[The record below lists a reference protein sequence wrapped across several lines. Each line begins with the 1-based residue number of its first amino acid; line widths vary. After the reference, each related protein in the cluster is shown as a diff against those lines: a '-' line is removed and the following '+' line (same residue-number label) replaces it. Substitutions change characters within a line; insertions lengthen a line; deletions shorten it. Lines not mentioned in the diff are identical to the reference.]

1 MKFSKMTDP
10 EFQVFDR
17 KALRKAKR
25 RALLREAGWQFT
37 DKGYAGTS
45 LNSVAKALN
54 LTKAGLYHYVDT
66 KEQLLYLCYSDA
78 IDSAEKIMT
87 EAENVNGNALEKL
100 SYYVRRHLAPFGR
113 PGGFHVILSEFFAL
127 SEEHHEELRTRAR
140 EIDHRMVR
148 LLETG
153 IAEGSIQT
161 KNAQMSVYAMQ
172 GALNWIPRW
181 FSPDGE
187 ESIEEIADDFL
198 DLFVTGLKSQESPL

>member
-1 MKFSKMTDP
+1 MTEPD
-10 EFQVFDR
+10 FQVFDR
-17 KALRKAKR
+17 KALHKAKR

-37 DKGYAGTS
+37 EKGYAGTS

-87 EAENVNGNALEKL
+87 EAENVDGNALDKL
-100 SYYVRRHLAPFGR
+100 SYYIRCHLAPFGQ
-113 PGGFHVILSEFFAL
+113 PAGFHIILSEFFAL
-127 SEEHHEELRTRAR
+127 SEEHEDSLRTRAK
-140 EIDHRMVR
+140 EIDNRMVR
-148 LLETG
+148 LIESG
-153 IAEGSIQT
+153 VAEGSIQT

-172 GALNWIPRW
+172 GALNWMPKW
-181 FSPDGE
+181 FSPDGQ

-198 DLFVTGLKSQESPL
+198 DLFVNGLKRKSVNRVK